1 MKLPKDRFFLF
12 SALVAAFILI
22 GGLLFTLFAPPAAYG
37 AEGDFVPLVAIPNVN
52 YATRSLGVYV
62 NSAFNLII
70 SLVAMLAVLRVITGG
85 FKYMTTEAIGAKG
98 DARETIQGAVFGLIL
113 LLGSWL
119 ILNTV
124 NPQILDLSAL
134 QFESLQQEGDA
145 KAFSDAQRAKREKA
159 AQQARELFNPDTMD
173 TYEDPETGETGRF
186 KTVDVTDMEGPERS
200 QYLSVCRNEI
210 GGTAHQGNVTTCT
223 KSNGE
228 SYVST
233 RLKWFSYT
241 EFVCKNN
248 ETPSKE
254 TRISCVVPDS

>member
-145 KAFSDAQRAKREKA
+145 KAFSEKA
-159 AQQARELFNPDTMD
+159 RKERAEWEQKITTL
-173 TYEDPETGETGRF
+173 TGEG
-186 KTVDVTDMEGPERS
+186 EE
-200 QYLSVCRNEI
+200 Y
-210 GGTAHQGNVTTCT
+210 
-223 KSNGE
+223 NGE
-228 SYVST
+228 KRWILDAGGLT
-233 RLKWFSYT
+233 QGQI
-241 EFVCKNN
+241 
-248 ETPSKE
+248 SKLIRE
-254 TRISCVVPDS
+254 GEKAGPRRHCSVASGYRQPDGTLVKQKVIFCSDI